1 MAVLLGVAAVAA
13 GSWWMGGR
21 LTAPANRPVPP
32 PPDLAA
38 ESIRIPEAGSAGLA
52 AWWVPANPERG
63 AVLLLHPIRVDRR
76 SMLARARL
84 LLPEGLS
91 VLLVDL
97 QAHGES
103 PGEQITFGFRESD
116 NARVA
121 LAWLRS
127 RRPHARVGVIG
138 NSLGGAAVL
147 LGRQPIGVDAV
158 VVEAV
163 YPDIRRSLE
172 NRVRLRLGPLAPAL
186 APLLVLQLRPRLGVG
201 PDDLR
206 PITGI
211 ARLGA
216 PILVVAGQL
225 DRHTTLA
232 ESEAL
237 FAAAAPPKEL
247 WVVAGAHHE
256 DFLAKDPAGYRERV
270 VGFLRRHL
278 L

>member
-1 MAVLLGVAAVAA
+1 MVAVKDFDTR
-13 GSWWMGGR
+13 S
-21 LTAPANRPVPP
+21 
-32 PPDLAA
+32 
-38 ESIRIPEAGSAGLA
+38 RI
-52 AWWVPANPERG
+52 
-63 AVLLLHPIRVDRR
+63 RR